1 MPELKD
7 VVRRAYSAVSTG
19 DSDALSDLLDN
30 DVVEHDEILGF
41 PPTKQGVLRF
51 FRTFREAFPDL
62 AMTADDMIAEG
73 DKVFVRATVSGTHR
87 GEFFGV
93 PASGNEI
100 TSPIADFFR
109 IREGRIVEH
118 WGVADM
124 GALMKQLG
132 SPAVLCDLGPVLH
145 RGGRASLL
153 SLFP

>member
-19 DSDALSDLLDN
+19 DFDALGDLLDD
-30 DVVEHDEILGF
+30 DVVEHEEVPGF
-41 PPTKQGVLRF
+41 PPDKEGILRF
-51 FRTFREAFPDL
+51 FRTFREGLPDL
-62 AMTADDMIAEG
+62 SMTAGDMIAER

-100 TSPIADFFR
+100 TASIADFFR

-118 WGVADM
+118 WG
-124 GALMKQLG
+124 
-132 SPAVLCDLGPVLH
+132 
-145 RGGRASLL
+145 
-153 SLFP
+153 